1 MSTLPK
7 GVLPPSDAFPW
18 PTLPVDIALLK
29 LLSDRTVRPGNQYEF
44 GGKVGLDADSS
55 EVATSGID
63 CSGYVR
69 WHLYRATNE
78 AVTMPDGS
86 AIQHE
91 WVRETG
97 FKESE
102 IASACLLDGVL
113 RIAFLA
119 PQGGKAGHVALVRNG
134 LTFESNGGD
143 GPNRR
148 AWNGKG
154 WQARTRV
161 YVLTAPR
168 TSATA

>member
-7 GVLPPSDAFPW
+7 GVTPPTDTFPW
-18 PTLPVDIALLK
+18 PTISVNIDLLK

-44 GGKVGLDADSS
+44 GGKVSLGADSS
-55 EVATSGID
+55 LVALVGID

-69 WHLYRATNE
+69 WLVHRATDE

-91 WVRETG
+91 WVREAG
-97 FKESE
+97 FKESDV
-102 IASACLLDGVL
+102 ASACLLDGAL

-119 PQGGKAGHVALVRNG
+119 PQGGKAGHVALIRNG

-154 WQARTRV
+154 WQAKTRV
-161 YVLTAPR
+161 YVLTAPKVV
-168 TSATA
+168 A